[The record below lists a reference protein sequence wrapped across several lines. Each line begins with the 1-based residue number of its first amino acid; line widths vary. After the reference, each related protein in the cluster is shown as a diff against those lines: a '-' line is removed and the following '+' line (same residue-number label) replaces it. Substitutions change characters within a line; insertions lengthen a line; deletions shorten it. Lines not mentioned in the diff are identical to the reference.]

1 MSAKNVKK
9 RSDAR
14 RIKQMEDVST
24 RVSLYAQAETTRKLQ
39 VKSEMFVVRS
49 PTALGS
55 IPGSVHRS
63 LALSLAAASFGLLTL
78 VRSSL
83 CTALH
88 LSGGVRGPAAALV

>member
-1 MSAKNVKK
+1 MTAKNVKK
-9 RSDAR
+9 QSDAR

-49 PTALGS
+49 PTALGL

-63 LALSLAAASFGLLTL
+63 PSHSP
-78 VRSSL
+78 
-83 CTALH
+83 LH
-88 LSGGVRGPAAALV
+88 LSGCCLSRIPHSALRCIFRAVCAVPAAAPA